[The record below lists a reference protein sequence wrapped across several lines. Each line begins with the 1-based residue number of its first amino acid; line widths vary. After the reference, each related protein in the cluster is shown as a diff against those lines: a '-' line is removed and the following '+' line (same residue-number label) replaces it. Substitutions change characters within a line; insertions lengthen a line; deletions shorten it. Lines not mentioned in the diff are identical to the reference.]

1 MADSVWGQRFS
12 DEQFVQL
19 LRVDAHKIRQRATER
34 LQKAGGSLNWMLRA
48 RKSLGLAVGR
58 LEALELEY
66 DPEAPYLEAMQDAF
80 DAGMEAVRPLGERN
94 GSPEEK
100 LQAAQALGCAMGWLD
115 ILELRHDPDAPGA
128 VEVCNLSLRLRT
140 EWERALWFAAGP
152 ADRRETRTTA
162 PGIRRTE
169 TGQRSNASE
178 AQRGV
183 NE

>member
-66 DPEAPYLEAMQDAF
+66 DPEAEEAELEA
-80 DAGMEAVRPLGERN
+80 
-94 GSPEEK
+94 K
-100 LQAAQALGCAMGWLD
+100 
-115 ILELRHDPDAPGA
+115 RHGHRRKKDAPRVDDD
-128 VEVCNLSLRLRT
+128 VEK
-140 EWERALWFAAGP
+140 AQ
-152 ADRRETRTTA
+152 TA
-162 PGIRRTE
+162 YGT
-169 TGQRSNASE
+169 
-178 AQRGV
+178 
-183 NE
+183 